1 MINRLT
7 EAQLHRASVYN
18 CALTK
23 KQQREKGYAALYLSA
38 FYFPGEEAESDF
50 MFGLKTTY
58 DQSVYP
64 YGILPKAGLNEI
76 IFRPVTILY
85 GGNGSGKSTAL
96 NVIAEKLR
104 LERNSAYN
112 RSRFFQDY
120 VDRCK
125 AAQDE
130 RIPKGSRIITSDDV
144 FDMMLDIRSINE
156 GIDRKREELAEDYYT
171 LKREKFQL
179 KSLDDLDHLHR
190 INQARSKTKS
200 RFIENESGKSLRE
213 RSNGEN
219 AIMFFQSKIEMDT
232 LCLLDE
238 PENSLSPEN
247 QLVLADF
254 LSESVRYCG
263 NQLVISTHSPFL
275 LALPGAK
282 IIDLDHHSRI
292 AESWTQ
298 LKNPRVYYDFFKKHE
313 HEFE

>member
-1 MINRLT
+1 M
-7 EAQLHRASVYN
+7 
-18 CALTK
+18 
-23 KQQREKGYAALYLSA
+23 YLSA

-282 IIDLDHHSRI
+282 IIDLDHHSWI
-292 AESWTQ
+292 AENWTQ

>member
-1 MINRLT
+1 M
-7 EAQLHRASVYN
+7 
-18 CALTK
+18 
-23 KQQREKGYAALYLSA
+23 YLSA

-292 AESWTQ
+292 AENWTQ
-298 LKNPRVYYDFFKKHE
+298 LKNPRVYYDFFKKHK

>member
-1 MINRLT
+1 M
-7 EAQLHRASVYN
+7 
-18 CALTK
+18 
-23 KQQREKGYAALYLSA
+23 YLSA

-64 YGILPKAGLNEI
+64 YGILPKAGLYEI

-112 RSRFFQDY
+112 SSRFFQDY

-130 RIPKGSRIITSDDV
+130 PIPKGSRIITSDDV

-156 GIDRKREELAEDYYT
+156 GIDRKREELAEDYYR

-179 KSLDDLDHLHR
+179 RSLDDLDHLHLV
-190 INQARSKTKS
+190 NQARSKTKS
-200 RFIENESGKSLRE
+200 RFIINESGKSLRE
-213 RSNGEN
+213 RSNGES
-219 AIMFFQSKIEMDT
+219 ALMHFQSKIEMDT

-254 LSESVRYCG
+254 LAESVRYCG

-282 IIDLDHHSRI
+282 IIDLDNHSRI
-292 AESWTQ
+292 VESWTH
-298 LKNPRVYYDFFKKHE
+298 LKNPQVYFDFFKKHE

>member
-1 MINRLT
+1 M
-7 EAQLHRASVYN
+7 
-18 CALTK
+18 
-23 KQQREKGYAALYLSA
+23 YLSA

-58 DQSVYP
+58 DQTVYP
-64 YGILPKAGLNEI
+64 YGILPKAGLDEI

-104 LERNSAYN
+104 LDRSSAYN
-112 RSRFFQDY
+112 RSRFFGNY
-120 VDRCK
+120 VDRCR
-125 AAQDE
+125 ASLEEAV
-130 RIPKGSRIITSDDV
+130 PKGSRIITSDDV

-156 GIDRKREELAEDYYT
+156 GIDRRREKLAEDYYE
-171 LKREKFQL
+171 LKREKFL
-179 KSLDDLDHLHR
+179 LRSLDDLDHLHL

-200 RFIENESGKSLRE
+200 RFIANESGKSLRE
-213 RSNGEN
+213 RSNGES
-219 AIMFFQSKIEMDT
+219 ALMHFQSKIENDT

-254 LSESVRYCG
+254 LAESVRYCG

-282 IIDLDHHSRI
+282 IIDLDHHARI
-292 AESWTQ
+292 AESWTE

-313 HEFE
+313 QEFE

>member
-1 MINRLT
+1 
-7 EAQLHRASVYN
+7 
-18 CALTK
+18 
-23 KQQREKGYAALYLSA
+23 LYLSA

-130 RIPKGSRIITSDDV
+130 PIPKGSRIITSDDV

-156 GIDRKREELAEDYYT
+156 GIDQKREKLADEYYT
-171 LKREKFQL
+171 LKQGKFQL
-179 KSLDDLDHLHR
+179 RSLEDLDHLHR

-200 RFIENESGKSLRE
+200 RFIENESGRSLRE
-213 RSNGEN
+213 RSNGES

-254 LSESVRYCG
+254 LAESVRYCG

-292 AESWTQ
+292 AENWTQ
-298 LKNPRVYYDFFKKHE
+298 LKNPKVYFDFFKKHE
-313 HEFE
+313 QEFE

>member
-1 MINRLT
+1 MF
-7 EAQLHRASVYN
+7 
-18 CALTK
+18 
-23 KQQREKGYAALYLSA
+23 LSA

-64 YGILPKAGLNEI
+64 YGILPKAGLEEI
-76 IFRPVTILY
+76 VFRPITILY

-112 RSRFFQDY
+112 RSRFFQNF
-120 VDRCK
+120 VDRCRFT
-125 AAQDE
+125 QE
-130 RIPKGSRIITSDDV
+130 EEIPRGSRIITSDDV

-156 GIDRKREELAEDYYT
+156 GIDRRREKLAEEYYE

-179 KSLDDLDHLHR
+179 RSLDDLEHLHKV
-190 INQARSKTKS
+190 NQARSKTKS
-200 RFIENESGKSLRE
+200 RFIENESGRSLRE

-219 AIMFFQSKIEMDT
+219 ALMFFQGKMEMDT

-238 PENSLSPEN
+238 PENSLSPKN
-247 QLVLADF
+247 QMILADF
-254 LSESVRYCG
+254 LTESVRYCG

-275 LALPGAK
+275 LAIPGAK
-282 IIDLDHHSRI
+282 IINLDDHSRI
-292 AESWTQ
+292 VESWTE
-298 LKNPRVYYDFFKKHE
+298 LENPKVYYEFFKE
-313 HEFE
+313 HAGEFEE

>member
-1 MINRLT
+1 M
-7 EAQLHRASVYN
+7 
-18 CALTK
+18 
-23 KQQREKGYAALYLSA
+23 YLSA

-64 YGILPKAGLNEI
+64 YGILPKVGLDEI
-76 IFRPVTILY
+76 VFRPVTILY

-112 RSRFFQDY
+112 RSRFFQNY
-120 VDRCK
+120 VDRCRVSQEE
-125 AAQDE
+125 A
-130 RIPKGSRIITSDDV
+130 IPKGSRIITSDDV
-144 FDMMLDIRSINE
+144 FDMMLDIRAVNE
-156 GIDRKREELAEDYYT
+156 GIDRRREKLADEYYQ
-171 LKREKFQL
+171 LKHEKFQL
-179 KSLDDLDHLHR
+179 RSLEDLDHLQK

-213 RSNGEN
+213 RSNGES
-219 AIMFFQSKIEMDT
+219 AIMFFQGKIEMDT

-247 QLVLADF
+247 QLILADF
-254 LSESVRYCG
+254 LVESVRYCG

-282 IIDLDHHSRI
+282 IINLDDKSRVVD
-292 AESWTQ
+292 SWTQ
-298 LKNPRVYYDFFKKHE
+298 LKNPRVYFDFFKKHAA
-313 HEFE
+313 EFEE

>member
-1 MINRLT
+1 M
-7 EAQLHRASVYN
+7 
-18 CALTK
+18 
-23 KQQREKGYAALYLSA
+23 YLSA

-130 RIPKGSRIITSDDV
+130 PIPKGSRIITSDDV

-156 GIDRKREELAEDYYT
+156 GIDRKREKLADEYYT
-171 LKREKFQL
+171 LKHEKFL
-179 KSLDDLDHLHR
+179 LRSLDDLDHLYR

-247 QLVLADF
+247 QIILADF
-254 LSESVRYCG
+254 LAESVRYCG

-282 IIDLDHHSRI
+282 IINLDDDSRVVDD
-292 AESWTQ
+292 WTK
-298 LKNPRVYYDFFKKHE
+298 LKNPRVYYDFFKKHAQ
-313 HEFE
+313 EFESE

>member
-1 MINRLT
+1 M
-7 EAQLHRASVYN
+7 
-18 CALTK
+18 
-23 KQQREKGYAALYLSA
+23 YLDA

-58 DQSVYP
+58 DQTVYP
-64 YGILPKAGLNEI
+64 YGVLPKAGLNEI

-96 NVIAEKLR
+96 NVIAEKLHLQR
-104 LERNSAYN
+104 GSAYN
-112 RSRFFQDY
+112 RSRFFQNY
-120 VDRCK
+120 VDRCE
-125 AAQDE
+125 ARTDVS
-130 RIPKGSRIITSDDV
+130 IPKRSRIITSDDV

-156 GIDRKREELAEDYYT
+156 GIDRRREELAEDYYA

-179 KSLDDLDHLHR
+179 RSLDDLEHLHLV
-190 INQARSKTKS
+190 NQARSKTMS
-200 RFIENESGKSLRE
+200 RFVAGESGKSLRE

-219 AIMFFQSKIEMDT
+219 ALMFFQGKIETDT

-254 LSESVRYCG
+254 LAESVRYCG

-275 LALPGAK
+275 LAFPGAK
-282 IIDLDHHSRI
+282 IIDLDNHARI
-292 AESWTQ
+292 VDSWTQ
-298 LKNPRVYYDFFKKHE
+298 LKNPRVYYEFFKKHAD
-313 HEFE
+313 EFEQEQ

>member
-1 MINRLT
+1 M
-7 EAQLHRASVYN
+7 
-18 CALTK
+18 
-23 KQQREKGYAALYLSA
+23 YLSA
-38 FYFPGEEAESDF
+38 FYFPGEETESDF

-76 IFRPVTILY
+76 VFRPVTILY

-130 RIPKGSRIITSDDV
+130 PIPKGSRIITSDDV

-156 GIDRKREELAEDYYT
+156 GIDRKREELAEDYYR

-179 KSLDDLDHLHR
+179 RSLDDLDHLHLV
-190 INQARSKTKS
+190 NQARSKTKS
-200 RFIENESGKSLRE
+200 RFIINESGKSLRE
-213 RSNGEN
+213 RSNGES
-219 AIMFFQSKIEMDT
+219 ALMHFQSKIEMDT

-254 LSESVRYCG
+254 LAESVRYCG

-282 IIDLDHHSRI
+282 IINLDDHSRI

-298 LKNPRVYYDFFKKHE
+298 LKNPRVYYDFFKAHE